1 MPETKKRGV
10 PIEHAQKAI
19 ILIHG
24 RGASAESI
32 LSLQAYLDISDYAI
46 LAPQANGNAWYP
58 FGFMQSDKGNFV
70 ALESSTKQLEEVV
83 QEVMDLGI
91 TQDKIYFLGFSQ
103 GACLSLEFTAR
114 NAKKYGGV
122 VAFTGGLI
130 GENLD
135 ESKYSGDFKGTPIF
149 IGGSRID
156 FHVPAQRMQDTAALL
171 KKMGG
176 NVTIN
181 LFDDPEHTIRK
192 EELEWVNKHIF
203 L

>member
-1 MPETKKRGV
+1 MPETKRSGLSLEYAERAV
-10 PIEHAQKAI
+10 
-19 ILIHG
+19 ILVHG
-24 RGASAESI
+24 RGATAESI
-32 LSLQAYLDISDYAI
+32 LSLSAHLNISGFAI
-46 LAPQANGNAWYP
+46 LAPQAASNSWYP

-70 ALESSTKQLEEVV
+70 ALESSIKQLEEVV

-114 NAKKYGGV
+114 NAKRYGGV

-130 GENLD
+130 GENLNVT
-135 ESKYSGDFKGTPIF
+135 KYSGDFKGTPIF
-149 IGGSRID
+149 IGGSKTD
-156 FHVPAQRMQDTAALL
+156 FHVPVKRMRESEELV
-171 KKMGG
+171 KKLGA
-176 NVTIN
+176 NVTLK

-192 EELEWVNKHIF
+192 EELEWVNQHIF

>member
-1 MPETKKRGV
+1 MLETKKRGV

-70 ALESSTKQLEEVV
+70 ALESSIKQLEEVV

-114 NAKKYGGV
+114 NAEKYGGV

-149 IGGSRID
+149 IGGSRTD